1 MSKAREPLRMIVP
14 SLTIF
19 FSSGCIMILEI
30 VASRLVARDLGSSL
44 YTWTSII
51 GVVLAGIAIG
61 NYAGGRLA
69 DRHDPRRA
77 LSVLFGLSSAAC
89 VAILIVNRVVG
100 AWAWLWQTPWPTHVF
115 VHVSLVFLVPSALL
129 GTIAPVVAKMALD
142 RGLAKGRTVG
152 DIYAWGAAGSIAGT
166 FLAGFFLISTFG
178 TATILWSIGAAML
191 VMALLY
197 WISCWAMYLWAMV
210 FVALAAMGMMPADW
224 AQSAGQAAM
233 LRERPDPN
241 VLYEDETPYCHV
253 AVRQIS
259 RRPDSR
265 AFLQDKLKHSE
276 ILMDDVTN
284 LQYFYTRIY
293 AGLTHGLMGGKTRPS
308 MLVIG
313 GGGYAF
319 PRYLKALWPDSRVEV
334 VEIDP
339 GVTKAA
345 MEAFGLDRRTT
356 IQTVTMD
363 ARNYV
368 DQLLRPEQG
377 ASPAGRYDFIYEDAI
392 NDYSVPFQLVTKEFN
407 DKIASLLADDGVYAV
422 NLIDTH
428 ESGRFLGAVV
438 GTLEQTFPC
447 VRVIA
452 SRGALPSLRDTFVV
466 AAAKRAIDVESI
478 LQAYDKHLGFWVLNM
493 SEIDDAK
500 NKSGGVILT
509 DDYAPVENLLAPVV
523 RQSARE
529 ILAGK
534 CLDKARAL
542 QERGQREVD
551 RARGLRPGG
560 AREQGLAASSR
571 AFETYERSI
580 AQYEQAMK
588 LNPSM
593 SIKAYN
599 EIGIMRVEQ
608 GRPEEA
614 VSAFTAA
621 IEYHRAARTQE
632 PAIASVYMSLGVLQ
646 RRMGKVAEGNGH
658 LSQAVQWFRIDLE
671 ENPRSAVAWDR
682 LGDALATLGD
692 MKGASGAFD
701 KAVSLRGEYL
711 PYYDK
716 LSKALELQQRYGE
729 AIEVVRKQLKLLRDQ
744 GQRDQAAQL
753 QSYLELLEY
762 RKAKQ
767 TL

>member
-1 MSKAREPLRMIVP
+1 MSKARELLRMVVP
-14 SLTIF
+14 SLTVF

-51 GVVLAGIAIG
+51 GIVLAGLALG

-69 DRHDPRRA
+69 DRCHPRRA

-89 VAILIVNRVVG
+89 VAILVVNRIVG
-100 AWAWLWQTPWPTHVF
+100 AWLWLWQLPWPTHVF
-115 VHVSLVFLVPSALL
+115 VHVSFVFLLPSALL

-142 RGLAKGRTVG
+142 RGLPTGRTVG

-166 FLAGFFLISTFG
+166 FLAGFFLISAFG
-178 TATILWSIGAAML
+178 TTAIVWSIGAAML
-191 VMALLY
+191 AMALLY
-197 WISCWAMYLWAMV
+197 WISCWAMYLWAMI
-210 FVALAAMGMMPADW
+210 FAALATMGMMPADW
-224 AQSAGQAAM
+224 ARQAGQAAM
-233 LRERPDPN
+233 LREPPDPN
-241 VLYEDETPYCHV
+241 VVYEDETPYCHV

-259 RRPDSR
+259 RRPDCR
-265 AFLQDKLKHSE
+265 AFMQDKLKHSE
-276 ILMDDVTN
+276 IVMDDVTD

-293 AGLTHGLMGGKTRPS
+293 AGLTHGLMAGKTRPA
-308 MLVIG
+308 MMVIG

-319 PRYLKALWPDSRVEV
+319 PRYLKVSWPDSLVEV

-345 MEAFGLDRRTT
+345 MEAFGLGRDTT
-356 IQTVTMD
+356 IKTITMD

-368 DQLLRPEQG
+368 DQVLRR
-377 ASPAGRYDFIYEDAI
+377 SPDRRYDFIYEDAI
-392 NDYSVPFQLVTKEFN
+392 NDYSVPFQLVAKEFN
-407 DKIASLLADDGVYAV
+407 DKIAVLLADDGLYAV
-422 NLIDTH
+422 NLIDTY

-447 VRVIA
+447 VYVIA

-466 AAAKRAIDVESI
+466 AAARRPIDVEAVLS
-478 LQAYDKHLGFWVLNM
+478 AYDPHLGFRLLNR
-493 SEIDDAK
+493 SEIDRVKDRVA
-500 NKSGGVILT
+500 GEILT

-542 QERGQREVD
+542 QEQGRRG
-551 RARGLRPGG
+551 AALGSPGRGFDSYD
-560 AREQGLAASSR
+560 Q
-571 AFETYERSI
+571 SI
-580 AQYEQAMK
+580 AQYERAVE

-599 EIGIMRVEQ
+599 EIGMMRVEQ
-608 GRPEEA
+608 GRREEA
-614 VSAFTAA
+614 ARAFTAA
-621 IEYHRAARTQE
+621 IEYHRTAGTQE
-632 PAIASVYMSLGVLQ
+632 SAIASVYMNLGILQ
-646 RRMGKVAEGNGH
+646 RRMGKTAQGNGH
-658 LSQAVQWFRIDLE
+658 LAEAVKWFHVDLE
-671 ENPRSAVAWDR
+671 ENPRSAGAWDR
-682 LGDALATLGD
+682 LGDALAILGD
-692 MKGASGAFD
+692 MKRASEAFA
-701 KAVSLRGEYL
+701 KAVSLQPEYL

-716 LSKALELQQRYGE
+716 LSKSLELQQRYGE

-744 GQRDQAAQL
+744 GRRDQAAQL
-753 QSYLELLEY
+753 RPYLELLEY

-767 TL
+767 PQ